1 VPAVVRD
8 FAIDAQRKGPK
19 EMPGSVRIAIVGG
32 GIGGLTAALALRARG
47 LDATVFEQAEVLR
60 EIGAGVSIHPN
71 AARLLKRIG
80 LGDKLRKIGS
90 PIGGI
95 VLRTSQGEA
104 ITTPAGPAT
113 PAFSQDGGQG
123 YNVHRADFLNLL
135 FAALPEG
142 TVNLGHRCSR
152 LKEEGDRVRLSFANG
167 AAAEA
172 DVVIGAD
179 GIRSIVQR
187 EIGLQSRP
195 TSEGIMAYRGLIPAE
210 RLAWANDLKDPVLW
224 LGSGR
229 SFLLYPVARGQLI
242 NMVAFVPTDTE
253 SEESWS
259 APGDLKALAAEYAGW
274 DKPVQDTINSLDET
288 FRWGIYDRAPLP
300 YWSTDRVTLMG
311 DAAHPMVPHVGQG
324 AGQSIEDAIT
334 LAVLLDGCT
343 TVEVAARLKLYEV
356 LRLARTSRVQALA
369 RGAGKL
375 YRSEHENP
383 SEKAERLREWMA
395 QGKWVFGHDAEKAA
409 QDALAEFGH

>member
-1 VPAVVRD
+1 MSPVRRTERSMDMPA
-8 FAIDAQRKGPK
+8 
-19 EMPGSVRIAIVGG
+19 SVRVAIAGG

-47 LDATVFEQAEVLR
+47 VDVTVFEQAEVLR

-80 LGDKLRKIGS
+80 LDDQLRKIGS

-95 VLRTSQGEA
+95 TLRTSEGEA

-113 PAFSQDGGQG
+113 PAFSRDGGQG

-135 FAALPEG
+135 FAALPKG
-142 TVNLGHRCSR
+142 TVNLGHRCVQ
-152 LKEEGDRVRLSFANG
+152 LKEDGDRVRLSFANG
-167 AAAEA
+167 AQAEA

-179 GIRSIVQR
+179 GIRSVVQR

-210 RLAWANDLKDPVLW
+210 RLAWANDLRDPALW

-229 SFLLYPVARGQLI
+229 SFLLYPVAGGQLI

-274 DKPVQDTINSLDET
+274 DKPVQDTIDALDET
-288 FRWGIYDRAPLP
+288 FRWGIYDRTPLP
-300 YWSTDRVTLMG
+300 YWSTSRITLMG

-334 LAVLLDGCT
+334 LAVLLEGCT
-343 TVEVAARLKLYEV
+343 ASDVAGRLKLYET

-369 RGAGKL
+369 RAAGKL

-383 SEKAERLREWMA
+383 SQKAERLREWMA
-395 QGKWVFGHDAEKAA
+395 QGKWVFEHDAEEAA
-409 QDALAEFGH
+409 RDALANSLH

>member
-1 VPAVVRD
+1 
-8 FAIDAQRKGPK
+8 
-19 EMPGSVRIAIVGG
+19 MPGSLRIAIIGG

-47 LDATVFEQAEVLR
+47 VDVTVFEQAEVLR
-60 EIGAGVSIHPN
+60 EIGAGVSLHPN

-80 LGDKLRKIGS
+80 LDDQLRKIGS
-90 PIGGI
+90 PISNI
-95 VLRTSQGEA
+95 ALRTSQGDA

-113 PAFSQDGGQG
+113 PAFSRDGGQG

-135 FAALPEG
+135 FAALPKG
-142 TVNLGHRCSR
+142 TVNLGHRCIQ
-152 LKEEGDRVRLSFANG
+152 LGEDGDRVRLSFANG
-167 AAAEA
+167 AAADA
-172 DVVIGAD
+172 DVLIGAD
-179 GIRSIVQR
+179 GIRSVVQR

-195 TSEGIMAYRGLIPAE
+195 TSEGIMAYRGLVPAE
-210 RLAWANDLKDPVLW
+210 RLAWARDLTDPALW

-229 SFLLYPVARGQLI
+229 SFLLYPVAGGRLI

-300 YWSTDRVTLMG
+300 YWSSGRITLMG

-334 LAVLLDGCT
+334 LAVLLEGCT
-343 TVEVAARLKLYEV
+343 AADVAGRLKLYEA

-369 RGAGKL
+369 RAAGKL

-395 QGKWVFGHDAEKAA
+395 QGKWVFEHDAEEAA
-409 QDALAEFGH
+409 RDALAKSGH

>member
-1 VPAVVRD
+1 
-8 FAIDAQRKGPK
+8 
-19 EMPGSVRIAIVGG
+19 MPDSLRIAIIGG

-47 LDATVFEQAEVLR
+47 FDVPVFEQAQVLR
-60 EIGAGVSIHPN
+60 EIGAGVSIYAN
-71 AARLLKRIG
+71 AARLLKRVR
-80 LGDKLRKIGS
+80 LNDQLQEIGS

-95 VLRTSQGEA
+95 TLRTSAGEP

-113 PAFSQDGGQG
+113 PAFSKGSQG
-123 YNVHRADFLNLL
+123 YNVHRADFLNIL
-135 FAALPEG
+135 FDALPKG
-142 TVNLGHRCSR
+142 TVNLGHRCIK
-152 LKEEGDRVRLSFANG
+152 LKEEGGRVHLSFANG
-167 AAAEA
+167 ASAEA

-179 GIRSIVQR
+179 GIRSVVQR

-195 TSEGIMAYRGLIPAE
+195 TSEGMMAYRGLLPAK
-210 RLAWANDLKDPVLW
+210 RLAWASDLKDPALW

-229 SFLLYPVARGQLI
+229 SFLLYPVARGRLI
-242 NMVAFVPTDTE
+242 NMVAFVPTDTD

-259 APGDLKALAAEYAGW
+259 APGELKALAAEYVGW
-274 DKPVQDTINSLDET
+274 DKPIQDTINALDET

-300 YWSTDRVTLMG
+300 YWSTAGVTLMG

-334 LAVLLDGCT
+334 LAVLLEGCT
-343 TVEVAARLKLYEV
+343 AAEVPGRLKLYEA

-369 RGAGKL
+369 RVAGKL

-395 QGKWVFGHDAEKAA
+395 QGKWVFEHDAEKAA
-409 QDALAEFGH
+409 RDALSKSGY

>member
-1 VPAVVRD
+1 
-8 FAIDAQRKGPK
+8 
-19 EMPGSVRIAIVGG
+19 MPGSLRVAIVGG

-47 LDATVFEQAEVLR
+47 LDVIVFEQAEVLR

-80 LGDKLRKIGS
+80 LDDQLRKIGS
-90 PIGGI
+90 SINGI
-95 VLRTSQGEA
+95 TLRTSQGEA
-104 ITTPAGPAT
+104 ITTPSGPAT
-113 PAFSQDGGQG
+113 PAFSREGGQG

-135 FAALPEG
+135 FAALPKG
-142 TVNLGHRCSR
+142 KVNLGHRCIQ
-152 LKEEGDRVRLSFANG
+152 LKEDGDRVHLSFTNG
-167 AAAEA
+167 AATEA

-179 GIRSIVQR
+179 GIRSVVRR

-210 RLAWANDLKDPVLW
+210 RLAWANDLKDPALW

-229 SFLLYPVARGQLI
+229 SFLLYPVAGGQLI

-300 YWSTDRVTLMG
+300 YWSTSRITLMG

-334 LAVLLDGCT
+334 LAVLLEGCT
-343 TVEVAARLKLYEV
+343 AVEVAGRLELYEA

-369 RGAGKL
+369 RAAGKL
-375 YRSEHENP
+375 YRSEHEKP

-395 QGKWVFGHDAEKAA
+395 QGKWVFEHDAEEAA
-409 QDALAEFGH
+409 RDALARSGH